1 MFVPKH
7 RSLQNTHEEPFG
19 DICPTHLRAVDD
31 CAKSEIAYSAYGP
44 VRGPGTI
51 SNLEP
56 VHMQNTLSHIWHS
69 RQRNREVLDKYHI
82 TALHAYFA
90 GNGDLVQTKCTIVT
104 ALLRAFHP
112 CIAHPRAISSTP
124 GSRSDVY
131 KCTNSRE
138 WTQTSD

>member
-1 MFVPKH
+1 MDRFEDPAWSQVCHNRQQK
-7 RSLQNTHEEPFG
+7 
-19 DICPTHLRAVDD
+19 C
-31 CAKSEIAYSAYGP
+31 
-44 VRGPGTI
+44 
-51 SNLEP
+51 
-56 VHMQNTLSHIWHS
+56 HS
-69 RQRNREVLDKYHI
+69 VLNIDQ
-82 TALHAYFA
+82 TALHAYFG
-90 GNGDLVQTKCTIVT
+90 GNDDLVQTKCTIVT

>member
-1 MFVPKH
+1 MIHMNH
-7 RSLQNTHEEPFG
+7 RLRGKWWFIWIIRYLRFG
-19 DICPTHLRAVDD
+19 TV
-31 CAKSEIAYSAYGP
+31 
-44 VRGPGTI
+44 VNGTGG
-51 SNLEP
+51 
-56 VHMQNTLSHIWHS
+56 VG
-69 RQRNREVLDKYHI
+69 QRYHQ

-90 GNGDLVQTKCTIVT
+90 GIDDLVQTKCTIVT

>member
-1 MFVPKH
+1 MIH
-7 RSLQNTHEEPFG
+7 MNQHSMAARLHGGSYESYAISDLAQSSTEQ
-19 DICPTHLRAVDD
+19 
-31 CAKSEIAYSAYGP
+31 
-44 VRGPGTI
+44 RGVG
-51 SNLEP
+51 
-56 VHMQNTLSHIWHS
+56 
-69 RQRNREVLDKYHI
+69 QRYHQ

-90 GNGDLVQTKCTIVT
+90 GIDDLVQTKGTIVT

-131 KCTNSRE
+131 KCANSRE